1 MYLRTEIY
9 SWKNRKCK
17 IKLKDKTFSRSMKL
31 VPEVINKFFISSL
44 IALIA
49 TGLRMVGPNLIS
61 NGIDDGVLKS
71 DYNYV
76 LQQSLFY
83 FITLVLLY
91 FVTSQALLSIGMV
104 GETYVRRVREK
115 LFRHMSS
122 LDINYFEKNKTGVL
136 VARLTSDM
144 QSLNEFAR
152 EGASSV
158 ITALLTIFGAVV
170 AVFLVDVQLSI
181 LAFVIMPILAIAT
194 KIFRNYADTTYWEV
208 REWIGQVL
216 SSLQEGISGVR
227 VIQAYTDEDT
237 QIKRFKNVNKEHF
250 KANMRSARNIAVYFP
265 FLEFTRVSSIA
276 TVLWFG
282 SQRISEGTLSVGELV
297 ALLFYLNY
305 FFDPLIQL
313 SFNYDTLRSAGSSM
327 KKVFS
332 ILDEKPNL
340 SKKGEEFPDNDLE
353 QTVEF
358 DNVSFSY
365 GRENV
370 LHGVS
375 FSINKGDKIAIV
387 GETGAGKSTIAK
399 LILRFYLPTNG
410 SMKYFGVDSND
421 VDEDWV
427 RENVAFVPQESFLF
441 RGTIRENLMY
451 SKPDLESL
459 EEELSSIGVL
469 DWFDRYENKLD
480 QEVGERGGN
489 ISAGE
494 RQFVALLRAVLAKR
508 KIIVFDE
515 ATANLDIESE
525 SSILDAT
532 EKLLAF
538 QTSIV
543 IAHRLETVLNA
554 EKIMVME
561 NGNLIGFDS
570 HNNLLKNNQTYKD
583 LFSAW
588 NLVNDL

>member
-1 MYLRTEIY
+1 
-9 SWKNRKCK
+9 
-17 IKLKDKTFSRSMKL
+17 MKL
-31 VPEVINKFFISSL
+31 VPEVKNKFIVSSL
-44 IALIA
+44 IALFA
-49 TGLRMVGPNLIS
+49 TAIRMIGPYLIR
-61 NGIDDGVLKS
+61 NGIDGGVIES
-71 DYNYV
+71 DYGYV
-76 LQQSLFY
+76 LEQSLYY
-83 FITLVLLY
+83 FLTLVLLY
-91 FVTSQALLSIGMV
+91 FVTSQALLYIGMV
-104 GETYVRRVREK
+104 GETYVKRVREK

-144 QSLNEFAR
+144 QSLTEFAK

-158 ITALLTIFGAVV
+158 LTALLTIFGAVI
-170 AVFLVDVQLSI
+170 AVFIVDVQLSI
-181 LAFVIMPILAIAT
+181 LAFVVMPILAIAT

-237 QIKRFKNVNKEHF
+237 QIKRFKKVNKEHF

-332 ILDEKPNL
+332 ILDEQPNL
-340 SKKGEEFPDNDLE
+340 SKKGEKFPDTSPENA
-353 QTVEF
+353 VEF
-358 DNVSFSY
+358 ENVKFSY

-375 FSINKGDKIAIV
+375 FSINKGEKIAIV

-399 LILRFYLPTNG
+399 LILRFYLPTG
-410 SMKYFGVDSND
+410 GEMKYFGIDSKE
-421 VDEDWV
+421 VDEEWV
-427 RENVAFVPQESFLF
+427 RDNVAFVPQESFLF
-441 RGTIRENLMY
+441 RGTIRENLNY
-451 SKPDLESL
+451 SQPEVSSL
-459 EEELSSIGVL
+459 EEELASIGVFE
-469 DWFDRYENKLD
+469 WFDRYEKKLD

-554 EKIMVME
+554 EKIIVME
-561 NGNLIGFDS
+561 NGNLTGFDS
-570 HNNLLKNNQTYKD
+570 HENLLNGNQTYKD

-588 NLVNDL
+588 NLVNET

>member
-1 MYLRTEIY
+1 
-9 SWKNRKCK
+9 
-17 IKLKDKTFSRSMKL
+17 MKL
-31 VPEVINKFFISSL
+31 VPEVRNKFIISSL
-44 IALIA
+44 IALFA
-49 TGLRMVGPNLIS
+49 TAIRMVGPYLIR
-61 NGIDDGVLKS
+61 NGIDGGVIES
-71 DYNYV
+71 DYGYV
-76 LQQSLFY
+76 LEQSLYY
-83 FITLVLLY
+83 FLTLVLLY
-91 FVTSQALLSIGMV
+91 FVTSQALLYIGMV
-104 GETYVRRVREK
+104 GETYVKRVREK

-144 QSLNEFAR
+144 QSLTEFAK

-158 ITALLTIFGAVV
+158 LTALLTIFGAVI
-170 AVFLVDVQLSI
+170 AVFIVDVQLSI
-181 LAFVIMPILAIAT
+181 LAFVVMPILAIAT

-237 QIKRFKNVNKEHF
+237 QIKRFKKVNKEHF

-332 ILDEKPNL
+332 ILDEQPNL
-340 SKKGEEFPDNDLE
+340 SKKGEKFPDTSPENA
-353 QTVEF
+353 VEF
-358 DNVSFSY
+358 DNVKFSY

-370 LHGVS
+370 LHEVS
-375 FSINKGDKIAIV
+375 FSITKGEKIAIV

-399 LILRFYLPTNG
+399 LILRFYLPTG
-410 SMKYFGVDSND
+410 GAMKYFGIDSIE
-421 VDEDWV
+421 VDEEWV
-427 RENVAFVPQESFLF
+427 RNNVAFVPQESFLF
-441 RGTIRENLMY
+441 RGTIRENLNY
-451 SKPDLESL
+451 SQPDVTSL

-469 DWFDRYENKLD
+469 DWFDRYEKKLD

-554 EKIMVME
+554 EKIIVME
-561 NGNLIGFDS
+561 NGNLTGFDS
-570 HNNLLKNNQTYKD
+570 HENLLKDNQTYKD

-588 NLVNDL
+588 NLVNES

>member
-1 MYLRTEIY
+1 MYLRIEIY

-76 LQQSLFY
+76 IQQSLFY

-451 SKPDLESL
+451 SKPDFESL

>member
-1 MYLRTEIY
+1 M
-9 SWKNRKCK
+9 
-17 IKLKDKTFSRSMKL
+17 KDKTFSRSLKL
-31 VPEVINKFFISSL
+31 VPEVRNKFIISSL
-44 IALIA
+44 IALFA
-49 TGLRMVGPNLIS
+49 TAIRMVGPYLIR
-61 NGIDDGVLKS
+61 NGIDGGVIES
-71 DYNYV
+71 DYGYV
-76 LQQSLFY
+76 LEQSLYY
-83 FITLVLLY
+83 FLTLVLLY
-91 FVTSQALLSIGMV
+91 FVTSQALLYIGMV
-104 GETYVRRVREK
+104 GETYVKRVREK

-144 QSLNEFAR
+144 QSLTEFAK

-158 ITALLTIFGAVV
+158 LTALLTIFGAVI
-170 AVFLVDVQLSI
+170 AVFIVDVQLSI
-181 LAFVIMPILAIAT
+181 LAFVVMPILAIAT

-227 VIQAYTDEDT
+227 VIQAYTNEDT
-237 QIKRFKNVNKEHF
+237 QIKRFKKVNKEHF

-332 ILDEKPNL
+332 ILDEQPNL
-340 SKKGEEFPDNDLE
+340 SKKGEKFPDTSPENA
-353 QTVEF
+353 VEF
-358 DNVSFSY
+358 DNVKFSY

-370 LHGVS
+370 LHEVS
-375 FSINKGDKIAIV
+375 FSITKGEKIAIV

-399 LILRFYLPTNG
+399 LILRFYLPTG
-410 SMKYFGVDSND
+410 GAMKYFGIDSKE
-421 VDEDWV
+421 VDEEWV
-427 RENVAFVPQESFLF
+427 RNNVAFVPQESFLF
-441 RGTIRENLMY
+441 RGTIRENLNY
-451 SKPDLESL
+451 SQPDVTSL
-459 EEELSSIGVL
+459 EEELGSIGVL
-469 DWFDRYENKLD
+469 DWFDRYEKKLD

-554 EKIMVME
+554 EKIIVME
-561 NGNLIGFDS
+561 NGNLTGFDS
-570 HNNLLKNNQTYKD
+570 HENLLKDNQTYKD

-588 NLVNDL
+588 NLVNES

>member
-1 MYLRTEIY
+1 
-9 SWKNRKCK
+9 
-17 IKLKDKTFSRSMKL
+17 MKL
-31 VPEVINKFFISSL
+31 VPEVKNKFIVSSL
-44 IALIA
+44 IALFA
-49 TGLRMVGPNLIS
+49 TAIRMIGPYLIR
-61 NGIDDGVLKS
+61 NGIDGGVIES
-71 DYNYV
+71 DYGYV
-76 LQQSLFY
+76 LEQSLYY
-83 FITLVLLY
+83 FLTLVLLY
-91 FVTSQALLSIGMV
+91 FVTSQALLYIGMV
-104 GETYVRRVREK
+104 GETYVKRVREK

-144 QSLNEFAR
+144 QSLTEFAK

-158 ITALLTIFGAVV
+158 LTALLTIFGAVI
-170 AVFLVDVQLSI
+170 AVFIVDVQLSI
-181 LAFVIMPILAIAT
+181 LAFVVMPILAIAT

-237 QIKRFKNVNKEHF
+237 QIKRFKKVNKEHF

-332 ILDEKPNL
+332 ILDEQPNL
-340 SKKGEEFPDNDLE
+340 SKKGEKFPDTSPENA
-353 QTVEF
+353 VEF
-358 DNVSFSY
+358 ENVKFSY

-375 FSINKGDKIAIV
+375 FSINKGEKIAIV

-399 LILRFYLPTNG
+399 LILRFYLPTG
-410 SMKYFGVDSND
+410 GEMKYFGIDSKE
-421 VDEDWV
+421 VDEVWV
-427 RENVAFVPQESFLF
+427 RDNVAFVPQESFLF
-441 RGTIRENLMY
+441 RGTIRENLNY
-451 SKPDLESL
+451 SQPEVSSL
-459 EEELSSIGVL
+459 EEELASIGVL
-469 DWFDRYENKLD
+469 EWFDRYEKKLD

-554 EKIMVME
+554 EKIIVME
-561 NGNLIGFDS
+561 NGNLTGFDS
-570 HNNLLKNNQTYKD
+570 HENLLNGNQTYKD

-588 NLVNDL
+588 NLVNET

>member
-1 MYLRTEIY
+1 
-9 SWKNRKCK
+9 
-17 IKLKDKTFSRSMKL
+17 LKDKTFSRSLKL
-31 VPEVINKFFISSL
+31 VPEVRNKFIVSSL
-44 IALIA
+44 IALSA
-49 TGLRMVGPNLIS
+49 TAIRMVGPYLIR
-61 NGIDDGVLKS
+61 NGIDGGVIES
-71 DYNYV
+71 DYGYV
-76 LQQSLFY
+76 LEQSIYY
-83 FITLVLLY
+83 FLTIVLLY
-91 FVTSQALLSIGMV
+91 FVTSQALLYIGMV
-104 GETYVRRVREK
+104 GETYVKRVREK

-144 QSLNEFAR
+144 QSLTEFAK

-158 ITALLTIFGAVV
+158 LTALLTIIGAVI
-170 AVFLVDVQLSI
+170 AVFIVDVQLSI
-181 LAFVIMPILAIAT
+181 LAFVVMPILAIAT

-237 QIKRFKNVNKEHF
+237 QIKRFKKVNKEHF

-332 ILDEKPNL
+332 ILDEQPNL
-340 SKKGEEFPDNDLE
+340 SKKGEKFPDTSPENA
-353 QTVEF
+353 VEF
-358 DNVSFSY
+358 DNVKFSY

-370 LHGVS
+370 LHEVS
-375 FSINKGDKIAIV
+375 FSINKGEKIAIV

-399 LILRFYLPTNG
+399 LILRFYLPTG
-410 SMKYFGVDSND
+410 GAMKYFGIDSKE
-421 VDEDWV
+421 VDEEWV
-427 RENVAFVPQESFLF
+427 RNNVAFVPQESFLF
-441 RGTIRENLMY
+441 RGTIRENLNY
-451 SKPDLESL
+451 SQPDVTSL
-459 EEELSSIGVL
+459 EEELASIGVL
-469 DWFDRYENKLD
+469 DWFDRYEKKLD

-554 EKIMVME
+554 EKIIVME
-561 NGNLIGFDS
+561 NGNLTGFDS
-570 HNNLLKNNQTYKD
+570 HENLLKDNQTYKD

-588 NLVNDL
+588 NLVNES

>member
-1 MYLRTEIY
+1 
-9 SWKNRKCK
+9 
-17 IKLKDKTFSRSMKL
+17 MKL

-76 LQQSLFY
+76 LQQSFFY

-237 QIKRFKNVNKEHF
+237 QIKRFKDVNKEHF

-451 SKPDLESL
+451 SKPDFESL

>member
-1 MYLRTEIY
+1 
-9 SWKNRKCK
+9 
-17 IKLKDKTFSRSMKL
+17 MKL
-31 VPEVINKFFISSL
+31 VPEVRNKFIISSL
-44 IALIA
+44 IALFA
-49 TGLRMVGPNLIS
+49 TAIRMVGPYLIR
-61 NGIDDGVLKS
+61 NGIDGGVIES
-71 DYNYV
+71 DYGYV
-76 LQQSLFY
+76 LEQSLYY
-83 FITLVLLY
+83 FLTLVLLY
-91 FVTSQALLSIGMV
+91 FVTSQALLYIGMV
-104 GETYVRRVREK
+104 GETYVKRVREK

-144 QSLNEFAR
+144 QSLTEFAK

-158 ITALLTIFGAVV
+158 LTALLTIFGAVI
-170 AVFLVDVQLSI
+170 AVFIVDVQLSI
-181 LAFVIMPILAIAT
+181 LAFVVMPILAIAT

-227 VIQAYTDEDT
+227 VIQAYTDEDS
-237 QIKRFKNVNKEHF
+237 QIKRFKKVNKEHF

-332 ILDEKPNL
+332 ILDEQPNL
-340 SKKGEEFPDNDLE
+340 SKKGEKFPDTSPENA
-353 QTVEF
+353 VEF
-358 DNVSFSY
+358 DNVKFSY

-370 LHGVS
+370 LHEVS
-375 FSINKGDKIAIV
+375 FSITKGEKIAIV

-399 LILRFYLPTNG
+399 LILRFYLPTG
-410 SMKYFGVDSND
+410 GAMKYFGIDSKE
-421 VDEDWV
+421 VDEEWV
-427 RENVAFVPQESFLF
+427 RNNVAFVPQESFLF
-441 RGTIRENLMY
+441 RGTIRENLNY
-451 SKPDLESL
+451 SQPDVTSL
-459 EEELSSIGVL
+459 EEELGSIGVL
-469 DWFDRYENKLD
+469 DWFDRYEKKLD

-554 EKIMVME
+554 EKIIVME
-561 NGNLIGFDS
+561 NGNLTGFDS
-570 HNNLLKNNQTYKD
+570 HENLLKDNQTYKD

-588 NLVNDL
+588 NLVNES

>member
-1 MYLRTEIY
+1 M
-9 SWKNRKCK
+9 
-17 IKLKDKTFSRSMKL
+17 KDKTFSRSLKL
-31 VPEVINKFFISSL
+31 VPEVRNKFIISSL
-44 IALIA
+44 IALFA
-49 TGLRMVGPNLIS
+49 TAIRMVGPYLIR
-61 NGIDDGVLKS
+61 NGIDGGVIES
-71 DYNYV
+71 DYGYV
-76 LQQSLFY
+76 LEQSLYY
-83 FITLVLLY
+83 FLTLVLLY
-91 FVTSQALLSIGMV
+91 FVTSQALLYIGMV
-104 GETYVRRVREK
+104 GETYVKRVREK

-144 QSLNEFAR
+144 QSLTEFAK

-158 ITALLTIFGAVV
+158 LTALLTIFGAVI
-170 AVFLVDVQLSI
+170 AVFIVDVQLSI
-181 LAFVIMPILAIAT
+181 LAFVVMPILAIAT

-227 VIQAYTDEDT
+227 VIQAYTNEDT
-237 QIKRFKNVNKEHF
+237 QIKRFKKVNKEHF

-332 ILDEKPNL
+332 ILDEQPNL
-340 SKKGEEFPDNDLE
+340 SKKGDKFPDTSPENA
-353 QTVEF
+353 VEF
-358 DNVSFSY
+358 NSVKFSY

-370 LHGVS
+370 LHEVS
-375 FSINKGDKIAIV
+375 FSITKGEKIAIV

-399 LILRFYLPTNG
+399 LILRFYLPTG
-410 SMKYFGVDSND
+410 GAMKYFGIDSKE
-421 VDEDWV
+421 VDEEWV
-427 RENVAFVPQESFLF
+427 RNNVAFVPQESFLF
-441 RGTIRENLMY
+441 RGTIRENLNY
-451 SKPDLESL
+451 SQPDVTSL
-459 EEELSSIGVL
+459 EEELGSIGVL
-469 DWFDRYENKLD
+469 DWFDRYEKKLD

-554 EKIMVME
+554 EKIIVME
-561 NGNLIGFDS
+561 NGNLTGFDS
-570 HNNLLKNNQTYKD
+570 HENLLKDNQTYKD

-588 NLVNDL
+588 NLVNES